1 MSFPLSIRQP
11 TAPQIATGGDSQ
23 RAHSLALKHD
33 GTVERWGNNI
43 YGQIS
48 IPRELSGIVAIAAGA
63 LHSLALK
70 SNGTVAGWGD
80 NTYGQLTIPT
90 GLSSVVA
97 LATYYLHSLA
107 LKNDGTVVGWGNNTD
122 GQITIPN
129 GLSGVVAIAASFNQ
143 SFALKSNGTVV
154 TWGGG
159 SNPITILSS
168 LSGVVAIT
176 AGSSHFL
183 ALKSDG
189 TVVGFG
195 NNTWGQITIPSNL
208 SGVVAL
214 AAGWYYSVALKSDGT
229 VVRWG
234 DNGYTGVPIPSGLS
248 NVVAIASSQVSTLAL
263 KSNGTVVGWGDNSYG
278 QIDIPAGLNLLFP
291 QTINAFSA
299 IPSKTPGATP
309 FTITLPTASSG
320 LTVVVTVK
328 SGPATINGNTVT
340 INGTEGT
347 VVLAANQSGNVDY
360 AAASEVTTS
369 FTVAKLTQ
377 TISAFATIPSKT
389 PGATPFTITLPAA
402 SSGLTVAVTVKS
414 GPATINGNTVTLN
427 GTEGTVVLAANQSGN
442 ADYSAASEVTT
453 SFTVGKLSQTI
464 TPFATI
470 PSKTPG
476 ATPFTI
482 TLPTASS
489 GLTVA
494 VTVKSGPATING
506 NTVTLN
512 GTEGTVVLAANQ
524 SGNADYSA
532 ASEVTTSFTVG
543 KLSQTITPFAT
554 IPSKT
559 PGATPFTITLP
570 TASSGLTVA
579 VTVKSGPATISG
591 NTVTLNGTEGTVVLA
606 ANQSGNANYS
616 AASEV
621 TTSFTVGKL
630 TVGIVVNNLNQTYT
644 GSPCLVTV
652 TTYPAGLTSTVT
664 YNGSTTPPTNAGSYT
679 VLATITDAD
688 HIGSQSSVL
697 YIAHA
702 VASVTL
708 SGPTS
713 ITYDGSA
720 HSLTATTT
728 PNGLATAITYN
739 GSNSAPVTSG
749 TYSVAATIT
758 NSNYVGWAT
767 SQIVISGQPY
777 YYNNATGDQNLQT
790 LGNWW
795 NNSSH
800 TTAATSLPT
809 ANDTVYIDGLI
820 TDATLTVTKA
830 IFGKYS
836 SNLIQSYPSGRFYC
850 IECEFWNG
858 FSFSGDQS
866 WGSYSRITVVYPC
879 ACPFLNIISENPIK
893 YIGYPYA
900 IAQTASDLA
909 IQQLWIDNVNHG
921 SALWGQQPPNNGQPS
936 WNVTQTSVS
945 PGTLKEGDDFLFQ
958 VAFHAGSS
966 FLDPQVTTISCTFLD
981 PASRSVVLS
990 SANFIPCVVT
1000 SWGDPSFF
1008 SYLFYLPITNPVLS
1022 KCFGSFADGVTE
1034 SVTLIGEVAW
1044 QEVNQTGVGPSSINR
1059 RSQNFP
1065 VTITRSLN
1073 QGADF
1078 TS

>member
-389 PGATPFTITLPAA
+389 PGATPFTITLPA
-402 SSGLTVAVTVKS
+402 
-414 GPATINGNTVTLN
+414 
-427 GTEGTVVLAANQSGN
+427 
-442 ADYSAASEVTT
+442 
-453 SFTVGKLSQTI
+453 
-464 TPFATI
+464 
-470 PSKTPG
+470 
-476 ATPFTI
+476 
-482 TLPTASS
+482 ASS